1 MYIHITQVQDF
12 MRERGIPRGF
22 AIETL
27 RKNRRNGKFNVP
39 YTLIGNAPYF
49 KETDLISHL
58 ERQEINEH

>member
-22 AIETL
+22 ALETL
-27 RKNRRNGKFNVP
+27 RKNRRNGTFDVP

-49 KETDLISHL
+49 KETDLINYL
-58 ERQEINEH
+58 ERQEINGH